1 LSYATKPGES
11 KLRLAR
17 ANLNLSTNRRGGMD
31 LSESYT
37 HSFVVKIWLEDE
49 AQVRWRGHITHVP
62 GGERR
67 YVDDLS
73 EIQDFIAPYLEEM
86 GVEPGTFT
94 RLKRRLSNWVG
105 LNRQL

>member
-1 LSYATKPGES
+1 
-11 KLRLAR
+11 
-17 ANLNLSTNRRGGMD
+17 MD

-73 EIQDFIAPYLEEM
+73 EIQAFIAPYLEEM
-86 GVEPGTFT
+86 GVEPGALT
-94 RLKRRLSNWVG
+94 RLKRWLSDWRLG

>member
-1 LSYATKPGES
+1 
-11 KLRLAR
+11 
-17 ANLNLSTNRRGGMD
+17 MD

-49 AQVRWRGHITHVP
+49 THVRWRGHITHVP
-62 GGERR
+62 GGERQ

-73 EIQDFIAPYLEEM
+73 EIPDFIAPYLEAM
-86 GVEPGTFT
+86 GVEPPPLT
-94 RLKRRLSNWVG
+94 RLKRWLGHWRLG